1 MREECTSFAEKL
13 TSLFSDIVLKTLTV
27 QLLRDFEE
35 LDITLPQ
42 LQALTS
48 VAEKGH
54 CTVGELAER
63 LGVSHVAA
71 VKLVERLL
79 KRALVTRKQSETDHR
94 QSLLRTTE
102 EGRRLVI
109 AVRNERKQRLAL
121 VLEKMSLE
129 ERMGLIRGLERFVQA
144 ASADERPLYSICL
157 SCQTLAPSDCQDW
170 IAENA
175 VLETA
180 ELRGP
185 AAIRGV

>member
-1 MREECTSFAEKL
+1 MREECTSFADKL

-48 VAEKGH
+48 IAEKGH
-54 CTVGELAER
+54 CTVGELGER
-63 LGVSHVAA
+63 LSVSHVAA

-79 KRALVTRKQSETDHR
+79 KRELVTRTQSETDHR
-94 QSLLRTTE
+94 QSLLRATE

-109 AVRNERKQRLAL
+109 AVRSERTQRLAL
-121 VLEKMSLE
+121 VLEKMSSE

-144 ASADERPLYSICL
+144 ASADERTLYSICQ
-157 SCQTLAPSDCQDW
+157 SCQTLLPSDCKDW
-170 IAENA
+170 IPENS
-175 VLETA
+175 VLETG
-180 ELRGP
+180 ELRGQP
-185 AAIRGV
+185 ALRGA

>member
-35 LDITLPQ
+35 LDITVPQ
-42 LQALTS
+42 LQGLTS
-48 VAEKGH
+48 IAEKGH

-79 KRALVTRKQSETDHR
+79 KRELVTRKQSERDHR
-94 QSLLRTTE
+94 QSLLQATA

-109 AVRNERKQRLAL
+109 AVRSERTQRLAV
-121 VLEKMSLE
+121 VLEKMSPE

-144 ASADERPLYSICL
+144 ASADGRMLDSICL
-157 SCQTLAPSDCQDW
+157 SCQTLLPSDCKDW
-170 IAENA
+170 IPEDA
-175 VLETA
+175 VRETA
-180 ELRGP
+180 KLGGLP
-185 AAIRGV
+185 AGHGA

>member
-1 MREECTSFAEKL
+1 MREECTSFADKL

-27 QLLRDFEE
+27 QLLRDYEE

-48 VAEKGH
+48 VAERGH

-79 KRALVTRKQSETDHR
+79 KRELVTRTQSETDHR

-109 AVRNERKQRLAL
+109 AVRNERTQRLAQ
-121 VLEKMSLE
+121 VLEKMSAE
-129 ERMGLIRGLERFVQA
+129 ERLGLIRGLERFVQA
-144 ASADERPLYSICL
+144 ASADQRALYSICL
-157 SCQTLAPSDCQDW
+157 SCQTLVPTDCQDW
-170 IAENA
+170 ISEKA

-180 ELRGP
+180 EGRGST
-185 AAIRGV
+185 AAR